1 MCSIT
6 KKNNSTGR
14 MISSV
19 EMSDAENCENDKRK
33 DKNRRKDRSRKGG
46 MNKQRNTKS
55 EGRK

>member
-19 EMSDAENCENDKRK
+19 EMSDAEKCENDKRK
-33 DKNRRKDRSRKGG
+33 DKNRRTDRR
-46 MNKQRNTKS
+46 NKLGPKRMKEKINK
-55 EGRK
+55 